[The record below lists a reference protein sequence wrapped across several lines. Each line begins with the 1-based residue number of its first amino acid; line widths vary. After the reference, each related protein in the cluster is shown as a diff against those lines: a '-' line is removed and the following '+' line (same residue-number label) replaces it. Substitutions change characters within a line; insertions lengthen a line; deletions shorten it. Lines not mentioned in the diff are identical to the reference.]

1 MTERH
6 SLARRV
12 TALFGALAVA
22 SLAACGIAAATT
34 SPDHSSGSTVAE
46 CGCVVMPIAQ

>member
-1 MTERH
+1 MTGRG

-22 SLAACGIAAATT
+22 SLAAYGIFAASTP
-34 SPDHSSGSTVAE
+34 PDPTQFSFFSVASDRPF
-46 CGCVVMPIAQ
+46 GVN